1 MSRFRIELARPED
14 DLSLRQLLAANAME
28 GSIELAFLRE
38 PSYFL
43 ATSVQA
49 PFHQVVVARDSEGGQ
64 PVGVGFRGVRPTY
77 LNGKEVPVGY
87 LADLR
92 LAEEYRGGS
101 LVARGY
107 RYFRQL
113 HDDGRATLYLTVIA
127 EENETAL
134 RTIASGRAGL
144 PRYRPLGTIHTPAI
158 NLLSSSAGRPLSLDV
173 RRASAADREQIVACL
188 ARNLSRRQFAPV
200 FDIERCRGLSWDDF
214 YVACRGTKIVA
225 AAARWDQGSFR
236 QTRVVRY
243 RGLVRLLRPLYN
255 VAAPWVGSAR
265 YPSAGEML
273 RSFYLAF
280 IGVDGDDV
288 DVFRSLLQKIHDD
301 HVGSGYHYLI
311 AGLHERDPLSAALKD
326 FRLTPFRARAFAVH
340 FEDGEA
346 AFDSLDSRVP
356 YVEVA
361 ML

>member
-1 MSRFRIELARPED
+1 MSRFQIELARPED
-14 DLSLRQLLAANAME
+14 DLPLRRLLAANSME

-49 PFHQVVVARDSEGGQ
+49 PFHQVVVARDSHGGE

-77 LNGKEVPVGY
+77 LNGEAVPVGY

-113 HDDGRATLYLTVIA
+113 HGDGRAMLYLTVIA

-144 PRYRPLGTIHTPAI
+144 PHYRPLGTISTPAV
-158 NLLSSSAGRPLSLDV
+158 NLSPSSAGRQLSLEV
-173 RRASAADREQIVACL
+173 RRASAGDREEIVACL

-200 FDIERCRGLSWDDF
+200 FDIERCRGLAWNDF
-214 YVACRGTKIVA
+214 YVACRGRKIVA

-243 RGLVRLLRPLYN
+243 RGLVRLLRPFYN
-255 VAAPWVGSAR
+255 AAAPLVGSPR
-265 YPSAGEML
+265 YPAAGEML
-273 RSFYLAF
+273 RSFYVSFVA
-280 IGVDGDDV
+280 VDDDDA
-288 DVFRSLLQKIHDD
+288 DVFRSVLQKIHDD

-311 AGLHERDPLSAALKD
+311 AGLHENDPLAPALKH

-340 FEDGEA
+340 FDDGKEA
-346 AFDSLDSRVP
+346 FESLDRRVP